1 MGLVSVGTAATL
13 LIVFGRKD
21 IDPLLPY
28 SITYLPAHLPAYPI
42 AIVMYCV
49 PMLGWLVVMMRWV
62 EGLEEYLRPN
72 LVTYGRLQW

>member
-1 MGLVSVGTAATL
+1 MGLVSVQLRRYLSSLVGRILTLYL
-13 LIVFGRKD
+13 LIPF
-21 IDPLLPY
+21 
-28 SITYLPAHLPAYPI
+28 TYLPAHLPAYPI

-72 LVTYGRLQW
+72 LGR